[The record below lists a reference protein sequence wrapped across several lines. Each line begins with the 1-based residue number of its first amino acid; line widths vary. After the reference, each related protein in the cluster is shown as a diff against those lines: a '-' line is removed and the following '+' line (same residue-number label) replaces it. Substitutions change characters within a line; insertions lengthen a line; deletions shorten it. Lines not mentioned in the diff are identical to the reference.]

1 MQKKRRLNRMVIVY
15 IMLALVGLICFSAL
29 FRLQIVEGEEYETRS
44 ELRVLR
50 TVPVKAPRGKILD
63 RYGRALV
70 TNENGYSVQLQSGK
84 RTEKEQNE
92 IVCRLI
98 LLFLEQNHGYIDDFP
113 MTLTAPF
120 AFEFSGE
127 SDEEIDAKRKTFFEL
142 VDLDECSEEET
153 IKALCERYEIDTG
166 AYDAELVRRI
176 VGVRYEMERRS
187 FNASTPYTFASDVSL
202 AIVTSIKEQTDRYN
216 GVNIVT
222 EPIRQYEKGHLAVH
236 LLGNTGII
244 FEEEYATLKDK
255 GYGMNDII
263 GKTGLEKAFESYL
276 RGQDGYDNVEQNIN
290 GRLKTVVERKAPTP
304 GNNIITTLDSRLQE
318 CAETALEATIE
329 ELRSGSAPD
338 CSAGAVVVT
347 DVNNGDILAVASYPD
362 YNLET
367 YQEDYDTL
375 IKDSENPL
383 FNRAFLGTYEPGSTF
398 KMLTAIAA
406 LESGNV
412 SPNETIYD
420 HGKYKYYKD
429 YQPVCAIYPGTHG
442 AVDVAHA
449 IEVSC
454 NYFFYE
460 VGRKTGIETIC
471 EYARKFGFGKST
483 GVELGDAVGVLAGPE
498 SAAERDWLWHPG
510 DTLQASIGQSYNLFT
525 PLQLA
530 NYVAAIAN
538 GGTLYQLRLV
548 KEVRSYTNDRTVETF
563 EPNVLEKV
571 EIAPENLKAVQNGMR
586 LVAESGTASATFA
599 DFPVAVA
606 AKTGTAENG
615 SGSNNGI
622 FVAYAPADNPQIAV
636 SVVVE
641 HGLHGSS
648 IAPVARAV
656 FEEYFLYSSQETE
669 AYRKNG
675 LIE

>member
-1 MQKKRRLNRMVIVY
+1 MQRKRRVNRMVIVY
-15 IMLALVGLICFSAL
+15 VMLALVGIVCFSTL

-44 ELRVLR
+44 EMRVLR

-70 TNENGYSVQLQSGK
+70 SNENGYSVQIQSGNQ
-84 RTEKEQNE
+84 TAKELNE
-92 IVCRLI
+92 TICRLV
-98 LLFLEQNHGYIDDFP
+98 LLFVDQDHGYIDDFP
-113 MTLTAPF
+113 MTLTEPF
-120 AFEFSGE
+120 AFSFSGE
-127 SDEEIDAKRKTFFEL
+127 TDEAISLKKKQFFDQLEL
-142 VDLDECSEEET
+142 KAGTESEVLF
-153 IKALCERYEIDTG
+153 ALCERYQIDTT

-202 AIVTSIKEQTDRYN
+202 AIVTSVKEQTDRYR
-216 GVNIVT
+216 GVNIVV
-222 EPIRQYEKGHLAVH
+222 EPIRKYEKGHLAVH

-255 GYGMNDII
+255 GYGMNDIV
-263 GKTGLEKAFESYL
+263 GKSGLEKAFELHL

-290 GRLKTVVERKAPTP
+290 GRLKTVVESKLPTP

-318 CAETALEATIE
+318 CAENALEKTIL
-329 ELRSGSAPD
+329 ELKAVSAPD

-347 DVNNGDILAVASYPD
+347 DVNSGDILAVASYPD
-362 YNLET
+362 YDLNT
-367 YQEDYDTL
+367 YQQDYDSL
-375 IKDSENPL
+375 IKDPENPL

-412 SPNETIYD
+412 SPKEAIYD

-429 YQPVCAIYPGTHG
+429 YQPVCAIYPGSHG
-442 AVDVAHA
+442 MVDVAHA

-498 SAAERDWLWHPG
+498 SAAERDWIWHPG

-530 NYVAAIAN
+530 NYTAAIAN

-548 KEVRSYTNDRTVETF
+548 REARTYANDRTVETF
-563 EPNVLEKV
+563 APNVLETI
-571 EIAPENLKAVQNGMR
+571 EIAPENLRAVQDGMR
-586 LVAESGTASATFA
+586 LVAKSGTASATFA
-599 DFPVAVA
+599 EFPIAVA

-648 IAPVARAV
+648 IAPVAKAI
-656 FEEYFLYSSQETE
+656 FEEYFLYDAQRTE
-669 AYRKNG
+669 KYLKNG
-675 LIE
+675 LLN